1 MRIKLLALA
10 GALIFAGALAT
21 GCSDDDN
28 GNGGT
33 TINLGLLAPLSG
45 TLEGI
50 GLSMKNAAEM
60 AADEINKNG
69 GLFASGDQI
78 KIIALDDGTD
88 ATVSSE
94 AAKKLVDPPN
104 EVVALVGP
112 ATSGSAAAVQ
122 ADMAKLSPKVVL
134 ISGSATSPALS
145 SAGDNFFRTVPTDSF
160 QGDAA
165 AFYAASEGKKA
176 ASVLYIDNTYGK
188 GLAEAFKTAFEAKGT
203 STDPNKVLAMVSY
216 PEQTDYKTYDFTNEA
231 KAVFNP
237 TGGTPDLVFMVT
249 YNEDGA
255 KFTKFA
261 AAEMPTPA
269 PLLMGCDGNKGS
281 DFISQADATVI
292 ANMVG
297 TAPAADTNDPNLKA
311 FNDKYKQVY
320 SVEPKVFSVGIY
332 DAVYLLAYAMEKA
345 GKADRTVFT
354 VANLTAVS
362 GAGGG
367 DVIGV
372 NKWKDGKT
380 ALDGGKEIDYKGAA
394 GDINWDNNGDVAKD
408 TVSYE
413 VWRVKGSTT
422 ETIKIIQP
430 E

>member
-134 ISGSATSPALS
+134 VSGSATAASLS
-145 SAGDNFFRTVPTDSF
+145 NAGDNFFRTVASDAY
-160 QGDAA
+160 QGQVAA
-165 AFYAASEGKKA
+165 QYAASLGKQNA
-176 ASVLYIDNTYGK
+176 TILHIDNTYGK
-188 GLAEAFKTAFEAKGT
+188 ELAEAFKTAFEAKNGT
-203 STDPNKVLAMVSY
+203 VLAMVSY
-216 PEQTDYKTYDFTNEA
+216 PEQTDYKNYDFTSEA
-231 KAVFNP
+231 NQVFNP
-237 TGGTPDLVFMVT
+237 TGGTPDLVFLVT
-249 YNEDGA
+249 YNADGA

-261 AAEMPTPA
+261 AAVMPTTP
-269 PLLMGCDGNKGS
+269 PLLLGCDGNKS
-281 DFISQADATVI
+281 PDFISQADATVI
-292 ANMVG
+292 ANMEG
-297 TAPAADTNDPNLKA
+297 TAPLADAKDPNLKA
-311 FNDKYKQVY
+311 FRDRYKQVY
-320 SVEPKVFSVGIY
+320 SVDPKVFSETIY
-332 DAVYLLAYAMEKA
+332 DATYLLAYALEKA
-345 GKADRTVFT
+345 GKAERTSFS
-354 VANLTAVS
+354 VATMTAVS
-362 GAGGG
+362 GTGASSETA
-367 DVIGV
+367 VGV
-372 NKWKDGKT
+372 NKWKDGKA
-380 ALDGGKEIDYKGAA
+380 ALDAGKDIDYKGAA
-394 GDINWDNNGDVAKD
+394 GDINWDSNGDVGKD
-408 TVSYE
+408 TVYYE
-413 VWRVKGSTT
+413 VWRVKGTST
-422 ETIKIIQP
+422 ETVKTLSP